1 MNTIIITPPVVQFNT
16 PYPSGAY
23 LKAFFEQFAKRDVRW
38 FDLNISLFYEIFS
51 RAGLECLF
59 KLSEAKALQ
68 LADEAESRGDDDTAF
83 NLRRYVSQK
92 ENWIEWIDF
101 ITAILCSG
109 GNVKK
114 SDKASDENSGV
125 KSGDF
130 FCQKSAGISGREKAH
145 QFLYSPFAP
154 RGARM
159 ENYLSSLAETGREP
173 TVDDMRFL
181 CSFALADLSD
191 YITVAFDPQF
201 SLVRYAESLAVDTR
215 SFSDFEK
222 QLDSPVMKHFYEP
235 VLEKL
240 FQELPAASGGRA
252 FRCSAD
258 APAASLASL
267 TNVSSLSPVA
277 ACGAAPIP
285 KPGSFLVCISI
296 PFAGTFLPALYTA
309 RYVKQKLGSRAFI
322 CIGGGFVNTELR
334 EARDPALA
342 KYIDAISYDRGYGSY
357 HALLETRHVE
367 QTNCHAEQTNC
378 HAELVSA
385 SPLYKLCL
393 FTPQTDGTVKVTEP
407 LWKSPDFEK
416 YENDLTAKIIPDYS
430 DIDFSIYPR
439 MCDDKNA
446 MHRIWTDGTWIKA
459 YLAHGCYW
467 HRCAFCDTTLDYVCG
482 YKPTDIEPLY
492 NGLLKTAREKGVYG
506 IHFVDEALPPVAL
519 KKFALLNARSG
530 NPLYFWGNVRF
541 EKTFTKDLAAFL
553 SYCGLGGVSAG
564 IESATGTGLESI
576 NKGTDIASI
585 TRACCAFKEAGI
597 LVHAYMIY
605 GFWNDT
611 PQTIVDSMETLRQFF
626 ESGLLDSAFWHKFV
640 LTRNSTV
647 YNQWQKEGK
656 LSLVSSEE
664 ASSAFAR
671 NNLHFKG
678 EEKFNKFGPALE
690 TALNSWMHGDRLAQN
705 VQKWFDFQVPK
716 PTVPRDFINNQIEQ
730 YEQKN
735 REHTAAL
742 NTNTAR
748 NLWWLGGNPV
758 LCGGIQPAGSKSAAS
773 SARSTRIAQSEYRW
787 LYLMEEQSAPA
798 EKLTELVHLLLALRP
813 EASEADRS
821 SALNKITA
829 APSVLSYLKKLLSRG
844 LVLLDF

>member
-1 MNTIIITPPVVQFNT
+1 MKTIIITPPVVQFNT

-23 LKAFFEQFAKRDVRW
+23 LKAFFTHCDGGGFENSDVSW
-38 FDLNISLFYEIFS
+38 CDLNIRLFYSVFS
-51 RAGLECLF
+51 RNGLRRLF
-59 KLSEAKALQ
+59 ELSENNALK
-68 LADEAESRGDDDTAF
+68 LADQAEQKGDDNTAF
-83 NLRRYVSQK
+83 NLRRYISQK
-92 ENWIEWIDF
+92 EFWIEWIDF
-101 ITAILCSG
+101 IIAVLCGSG
-109 GNVKK
+109 
-114 SDKASDENSGV
+114 A
-125 KSGDF
+125 
-130 FCQKSAGISGREKAH
+130 REKSH

-154 RGARM
+154 RGSRM
-159 ENYLSSLAETGREP
+159 ENFISGLEREP
-173 TVDDMRFL
+173 TVDDVRFL
-181 CSFALADLSD
+181 CTFALADLSD
-191 YITVAFDPQF
+191 YISVAFDPQF

-222 QLDSPVMKHFYEP
+222 QIDSPVMKYFYEP
-235 VLEKL
+235 VLEQL
-240 FQELPAASGGRA
+240 FQELTAASGGRA

-277 ACGAAPIP
+277 ASGAAPIP
-285 KPGSFLVCISI
+285 KPDAFLFCISI

-309 RYVKQKLGSRAFI
+309 RYVKEKLGSSAFV

-334 EARDPALA
+334 EARNPALS

-357 HALLETRHVE
+357 HALLGTRFTE
-367 QTNCHAEQTNC
+367 QTNRHV
-378 HAELVSA
+378 ELVSA
-385 SPLYKLCL
+385 SPLYKLRL
-393 FTPQTDGTVKVTEP
+393 FTQQSDGAVKVTEP

-416 YENDLTAKIIPDYS
+416 YENEITAKIIPDYS
-430 DIDFSIYPR
+430 DIDFSLYPR
-439 MCDDKNA
+439 MCDDANA
-446 MHRIWTDGTWIKA
+446 MHRIWSDGSWIKA

-492 NGLLKTAREKGVYG
+492 NGLLKTAREKNVYG

-611 PQTIVDSMETLRQFF
+611 PQTIIDSMETLRQFF
-626 ESGLLDSAFWHKFV
+626 EAGLLDSAFWHKFV

-647 YNQWQKEGK
+647 YNQWQKEGS
-656 LSLVSSEE
+656 LDLVSSEE

-678 EEKFNKFGPALE
+678 EEKFNKFGVPLE
-690 TALNSWMHGDRLAQN
+690 AALNSWMHGERLEQK
-705 VQKWFDFQVPK
+705 VQKWFDFPVPQ
-716 PTVPRDFINNQIEQ
+716 PTVSRDFINNQIEQ
-730 YEQKN
+730 YEKKN
-735 REHTAAL
+735 LERAASL
-742 NTNTAR
+742 NEKKAE

-758 LCGGIQPAGSKSAAS
+758 KSGK
-773 SARSTRIAQSEYRW
+773 EYRW
-787 LYLMEEQSAPA
+787 LYLMEEQIAPA
-798 EKLTELVHLLLALRP
+798 GKLVELVPLLLSLRP
-813 EASEADRS
+813 ESSESERTA
-821 SALNKITA
+821 ALNKIA
-829 APSVLSYLKKLLSRG
+829 ASPAVLPDLKKLLGRG

>member
-1 MNTIIITPPVVQFNT
+1 MKVITITPPVVQFNT

-23 LKAFFEQFAKRDVRW
+23 LTSFFKTEKCDAAW
-38 FDLNISLFYEIFS
+38 FDLNIHLFYEIFS
-51 RAGLECLF
+51 RNGLKRLF
-59 KLSEAKALQ
+59 ELSENKALK
-68 LADEAESRGDDDTAF
+68 LAAEAEQKGDDNTAF
-83 NLRRYVSQK
+83 NLRRYINQK
-92 ENWIEWIDF
+92 EAWIEWIDF
-101 ITAILCSG
+101 ITAVLCG
-109 GNVKK
+109 GG
-114 SDKASDENSGV
+114 A
-125 KSGDF
+125 
-130 FCQKSAGISGREKAH
+130 REKEH

-154 RGARM
+154 RGSRM
-159 ENYLSSLAETGREP
+159 ENYLSGLAENGREP

-215 SFSDFEK
+215 SFSDFEA
-222 QLDSPVMKHFYEP
+222 QIDSPVMEHFYKP
-235 VLEKL
+235 VLDKL
-240 FQELPAASGGRA
+240 IQELPAASGGRA

-267 TNVSSLSPVA
+267 SPVA
-277 ACGAAPIP
+277 ASGAAPAP
-285 KPGSFLVCISI
+285 KPDSLLICISI

-309 RYVKQKLGSRAFI
+309 RYVKQKLGSKVFV

-334 EARDPALA
+334 EARAPSLA

-357 HALLETRHVE
+357 HALLETRH
-367 QTNCHAEQTNC
+367 
-378 HAELVSA
+378 AELLSE
-385 SPLYKLCL
+385 SPLYKMRL
-393 FTPQTDGTVKVTEP
+393 FTPQPDGAVKITEP
-407 LWKSPDFEK
+407 LWQDPAFEK
-416 YENDLTAKIIPDYS
+416 YENEITAKIIPDYS
-430 DIDFSIYPR
+430 DIDFKKYPR
-439 MCDDKNA
+439 MCDDANA
-446 MHRIWTDGTWIKA
+446 MHRIWTDGSWIKA

-492 NGLLKTAREKGVYG
+492 NGLLKTARAKGVYG

-519 KKFALLNARSG
+519 KKFALLNARAG

-611 PQTIVDSMETLRQFF
+611 PQTIIDSMETLRQFF
-626 ESGLLDSAFWHKFV
+626 EAGLLDSAFWHKFV

-647 YNQWQKEGK
+647 YNQWQKDGS
-656 LSLVSSEE
+656 LNLVSSEE
-664 ASSAFAR
+664 SSSAFAR

-678 EEKFNKFGPALE
+678 EEKFNKFGGPLE
-690 TALNSWMHGDRLAQN
+690 LALNAWMHGDRLDQH

-716 PTVPRDFINNQIEQ
+716 PTVSRDFINTQIEE
-730 YEQKN
+730 YEKIN
-735 REHTAAL
+735 DSRAARINEKTL
-742 NTNTAR
+742 T
-748 NLWWLGGNPV
+748 NLWWLGGRPV
-758 LCGGIQPAGSKSAAS
+758 LCGKQEI
-773 SARSTRIAQSEYRW
+773 RW
-787 LYLMEEQSAPA
+787 LYLMEEQS
-798 EKLTELVHLLLALRP
+798 ETEIPDGNLKTLIPLLISLRP
-813 EASEADRS
+813 ESSEEERS
-821 SALNKITA
+821 SALVEITKNPKI
-829 APSVLSYLKKLLSRG
+829 LKQLKKLHGRG

>member
-1 MNTIIITPPVVQFNT
+1 MKALTIIPPLVQLNA

-23 LKAFFEQFAKRDVRW
+23 LTSFFKSQGLDASW
-38 FDLNISLFYEIFS
+38 ADLSIELFYSIFC
-51 RAGLECLF
+51 RAGLEKLF
-59 KLSEAKALQ
+59 ELSEADALEKADR
-68 LADEAESRGDDDTAF
+68 AEKAGDENTAF
-83 NLRRYVSQK
+83 NLRRYISTK
-92 ENWIEWIDF
+92 ASWIEWIDF
-101 ITAILCSG
+101 ITAVLSG
-109 GNVKK
+109 GG
-114 SDKASDENSGV
+114 A
-125 KSGDF
+125 
-130 FCQKSAGISGREKAH
+130 REKEH

-154 RGARM
+154 RGSRM
-159 ENYLSSLAETGREP
+159 ENYLSGLAENGREP

-215 SFSDFEK
+215 SFSDFEA
-222 QLDSPVMKHFYEP
+222 QINSPVMEHFYKT
-235 VLEKL
+235 VLEEYL
-240 FQELPAASGGRA
+240 QTGHAELVSAS
-252 FRCSAD
+252 CD
-258 APAASLASL
+258 KVL
-267 TNVSSLSPVA
+267 
-277 ACGAAPIP
+277 I
-285 KPGSFLVCISI
+285 CISI

-309 RYVKQKLGSRAFI
+309 RLLKEKLGSKAFI

-357 HALLETRHVE
+357 HALLS
-367 QTNCHAEQTNC
+367 NC

-385 SPLYKLCL
+385 SPLYKLRL
-393 FTPQTDGTVKVTEP
+393 FTTQPDGTVKVTEP
-407 LWKSPDFEK
+407 LWQSSDFEK
-416 YENDLTAKIIPDYS
+416 FENEITAKIIPDYS
-430 DIDFSIYPR
+430 DIDFKKYPR
-439 MCDDKNA
+439 MCDDANA
-446 MHRIWTDGTWIKA
+446 MHRIWTDGAWIKA

-467 HRCAFCDTTLDYVCG
+467 HRCAFCDTSLDYVCG

-519 KKFALLNARSG
+519 KKFALLNARAG

-553 SYCGLGGVSAG
+553 SYCGLGGISAG

-605 GFWNDT
+605 GFWNDS
-611 PQTIVDSMETLRQFF
+611 PQTIIDSMETLRQFF
-626 ESGLLDSAFWHKFV
+626 EAGLLDSAFWHKFV

-647 YNQWQKEGK
+647 YNQWKKEGT
-656 LSLVSSEE
+656 LDLVSSEE

-678 EEKFNKFGPALE
+678 EEKFNKFGAPLE
-690 TALNSWMHGDRLAQN
+690 TSLNCWMHGDRLDQH

-716 PTVPRDFINNQIEQ
+716 PTVNRGFINILIEE
-730 YEQKN
+730 YEEKN
-735 REHTAAL
+735 RQRANSLNEKTAQ
-742 NTNTAR
+742 
-748 NLWWLGGNPV
+748 NLWWLGGTPV
-758 LCGGIQPAGSKSAAS
+758 LCGKQDF
-773 SARSTRIAQSEYRW
+773 RW
-787 LYLMEEQSAPA
+787 LYLMEEESSPTANLEGIVPLLQS
-798 EKLTELVHLLLALRP
+798 LRP
-813 EASEADRS
+813 ETPEADRAA
-821 SALNKITA
+821 ALAEISKNPKIIA
-829 APSVLSYLKKLLSRG
+829 KLKKLHGRG

>member
-1 MNTIIITPPVVQFNT
+1 MNTIIITPPVVQFNS

-23 LKAFFEQFAKRDVRW
+23 LKAFFKQSDNKNVCW
-38 FDLNISLFYEIFS
+38 LDLNISLFYEIFS
-51 RAGLECLF
+51 KTGLERLF
-59 KLSEAKALQ
+59 KLSENKALQ
-68 LADEAESRGDDDTAF
+68 LADEAEQNGDDDTAF

-101 ITAILCSG
+101 ITSVLCSG
-109 GNVKK
+109 GTGEIIEKIPGEISGEIPGKK
-114 SDKASDENSGV
+114 TGR
-125 KSGDF
+125 
-130 FCQKSAGISGREKAH
+130 ISGREKAH

-159 ENYLSSLAETGREP
+159 ENYLSQVAESGREP
-173 TVDDMRFL
+173 TVDDVRFL

-222 QLDSPVMKHFYEP
+222 QLESPIMKHFYES

-285 KPGSFLVCISI
+285 KPDCILVCISI

-309 RYVKQKLGSRAFI
+309 RYFKEKLGCLAFV

-334 EARDPALA
+334 EACDPALA

-357 HALLETRHVE
+357 RALLSLSGFTD
-367 QTNCHAEQTNC
+367 T
-378 HAELVSA
+378 VSL
-385 SPLYKLCL
+385 SNFTDTVSLSGFTDTVSLSGLTGQSLYKMRL
-393 FTPQTDGTVKVTEP
+393 FIPKSDETVQIVEP
-407 LWKSPDFEK
+407 LWHDEASEKFEN
-416 YENDLTAKIIPDYS
+416 EITAKIIPDYS

-439 MCDDKNA
+439 MCDDANA

-492 NGLLKTAREKGVYG
+492 AGLLKTARSKGVYG

-519 KKFALLNARSG
+519 KKFALLNAREG

-541 EKTFTKDLAAFL
+541 EKTFTKDFAAFL

-564 IESATGTGLESI
+564 IEAATGTGLESI

-611 PQTIVDSMETLRQFF
+611 PQSIIDSMETLRQFF
-626 ESGLLDSAFWHKFV
+626 AEGLLDSAFWHKFV

-647 YNQWQKEGK
+647 YAQWKKEGK
-656 LSLVSSEE
+656 LNLVASEE
-664 ASSAFAR
+664 SSSAFAR
-671 NNLHFKG
+671 NNLHFRG
-678 EEKFNKFGPALE
+678 EEKFNKFGLPLE
-690 TALNSWMHGDRLAQN
+690 TALNAWMHGEKNHIEQK
-705 VQKWFDFQVPK
+705 VQKWFDFPVPA
-716 PTVPRDFINNQIEQ
+716 PSVPRDFINNLIEE
-730 YEQKN
+730 YEKQN
-735 REHTAAL
+735 QLHSAAL
-742 NTNTAR
+742 NDKTSK
-748 NLWWLGGNPV
+748 NLWWLGGVPV
-758 LCGGIQPAGSKSAAS
+758 PCKSRTSDSKNSEN
-773 SARSTRIAQSEYRW
+773 SEYRW
-787 LYLMEEQSAPA
+787 IYLMEEHTAVLF
-798 EKLTELVHLLLALRP
+798 EELVKLLLSLRP
-813 EASEADRS
+813 EVAEAERNA
-821 SALNKITA
+821 ALNKIA
-829 APSVLSYLKKLLSRG
+829 ASPACFSKLKKLLGRG

>member
-1 MNTIIITPPVVQFNT
+1 MKVLTIIPPIMQLNT
-16 PYPSGAY
+16 AYPSGAY
-23 LKAFFEQFAKRDVRW
+23 LTSFFKTEGCEASW
-38 FDLNISLFYEIFS
+38 CDLNIRLFYEIFS
-51 RAGLECLF
+51 AVGLKRLF
-59 KLSEAKALQ
+59 ELSEARALQ
-68 LADEAESRGDDDTAF
+68 LADEAERKGDDNTAF
-83 NLRRYVSQK
+83 NLRRYISQK

-101 ITAILCSG
+101 ITSVLCG
-109 GNVKK
+109 GG
-114 SDKASDENSGV
+114 A
-125 KSGDF
+125 
-130 FCQKSAGISGREKAH
+130 REKEH

-154 RGARM
+154 RGSRM
-159 ENYLSSLAETGREP
+159 ENYLAGLAENSREP

-215 SFSDFEK
+215 TFSDFEA
-222 QLDSPVMKHFYEP
+222 QIDSPIMEYFYKP

-240 FQELPAASGGRA
+240 FQELPAASSGRA

-258 APAASLASL
+258 APASSLASL

-285 KPGSFLVCISI
+285 KPDSLLICISI

-309 RYVKQKLGSRAFI
+309 RFLKEKLGSSAFV

-357 HALLETRHVE
+357 HDLLDS
-367 QTNCHAEQTNC
+367 
-378 HAELVSA
+378 LVKPGNDNKVSL
-385 SPLYKLCL
+385 SGLTGQSLYKLRL
-393 FTPQTDGTVKVTEP
+393 FTPQPDGTVHVTEP
-407 LWKSPDFEK
+407 LWQDPGYEK
-416 YENDLTAKIIPDYS
+416 YENEITAKIIPDYS

-439 MCDDKNA
+439 MCDDANA
-446 MHRIWTDGTWIKA
+446 MHRIWTDGAWIKA

-467 HRCAFCDTTLDYVCG
+467 HRCAFCDTSLDYVCG

-611 PQTIVDSMETLRQFF
+611 PQTIIDSMETLRQFF
-626 ESGLLDSAFWHKFV
+626 EAGLLDSAFWHKFV

-647 YNQWQKEGK
+647 YNQWQKEEN

-678 EEKFNKFGPALE
+678 EEKFNKFGAPLE
-690 TALNSWMHGDRLAQN
+690 TALNCWMHGDRLDQH

-716 PTVPRDFINNQIEQ
+716 PTVNRTFINDLIEE
-730 YEQKN
+730 YEEKN
-735 REHTAAL
+735 RQRAAAL
-742 NTNTAR
+742 NEKTVQ
-748 NLWWLGGNPV
+748 NLWWLGGTPV
-758 LCGGIQPAGSKSAAS
+758 LCGLSGNSNENQK
-773 SARSTRIAQSEYRW
+773 EYRW
-787 LYLMEEQSAPA
+787 LYLMEEQTAPA
-798 EKLTELVHLLLALRP
+798 ANLEALIPLLKSLRP
-813 EASEADRS
+813 ETPEVARS
-821 SALNKITA
+821 TALAEISKNPNYLKQ
-829 APSVLSYLKKLLSRG
+829 LKKLHGRG

>member
-1 MNTIIITPPVVQFNT
+1 MQLNTA
-16 PYPSGAY
+16 YPSGAY
-23 LKAFFEQFAKRDVRW
+23 LTSFFKTENCEASWCDF
-38 FDLNISLFYEIFS
+38 NIRLFYEIFS
-51 RAGLECLF
+51 AAGLRRLF
-59 KLSEAKALQ
+59 ELSESHALQ
-68 LADEAESRGDDDTAF
+68 LADQAERKGDDNTAF
-83 NLRRYVSQK
+83 NLRRYISQK

-101 ITAILCSG
+101 ITAVLCG
-109 GNVKK
+109 GG
-114 SDKASDENSGV
+114 A
-125 KSGDF
+125 
-130 FCQKSAGISGREKAH
+130 REKEH

-154 RGARM
+154 RGSRM
-159 ENYLSSLAETGREP
+159 ENYLSNLAENGRDP

-215 SFSDFEK
+215 TFSDFEA
-222 QLDSPVMKHFYEP
+222 QINSPVMEHFYKP
-235 VLEKL
+235 VLESL
-240 FQELPAASGGRA
+240 LTELTAASGGRA

-267 TNVSSLSPVA
+267 SPVA

-285 KPGSFLVCISI
+285 KPDSLLICISI

-309 RYVKQKLGSRAFI
+309 RCLKEKLGSSVFI

-334 EARDPALA
+334 EASDPALA

-357 HALLETRHVE
+357 HALL
-367 QTNCHAEQTNC
+367 NAC

-385 SPLYKLCL
+385 SHLYKLRL
-393 FTPQTDGTVKVTEP
+393 FTTQPDGSVKVTEP
-407 LWKSPDFEK
+407 LWQSPDFEK
-416 YENDLTAKIIPDYS
+416 FENEITAKIIPDYS

-439 MCDDKNA
+439 MCDDANS
-446 MHRIWTDGTWIKA
+446 MHRIWTDGAWIKA

-467 HRCAFCDTTLDYVCG
+467 HRCAFCDTSLDYVCG

-492 NGLLKTAREKGVYG
+492 NGLLKTARDKGVYG
-506 IHFVDEALPPVAL
+506 IHFVDEALPPLAL

-605 GFWNDT
+605 GFWNDS
-611 PQTIVDSMETLRQFF
+611 PQTIIDSMETLRQFF
-626 ESGLLDSAFWHKFV
+626 EAGLLDSAFWHKFV

-647 YNQWQKEGK
+647 YNQWQKAGT
-656 LSLVSSEE
+656 LDLVSSEE

-678 EEKFNKFGPALE
+678 EEKFNKFGAPLE
-690 TALNSWMHGDRLAQN
+690 TALNCWMHGDRLDQH

-716 PTVPRDFINNQIEQ
+716 PTVNRTFINSFIEE
-730 YEQKN
+730 YEEKN
-735 REHTAAL
+735 RQRAATL
-742 NTNTAR
+742 NEKSVTNI
-748 NLWWLGGNPV
+748 WWLGGTPV
-758 LCGGIQPAGSKSAAS
+758 LCALSGNSNGNQK
-773 SARSTRIAQSEYRW
+773 EYRW
-787 LYLMEEQSAPA
+787 LYLMEEQTVPA
-798 EKLTELVHLLLALRP
+798 VNLEALITILKSLRP
-813 EASEADRS
+813 EAPEADRS
-821 SALNKITA
+821 TAL
-829 APSVLSYLKKLLSRG
+829 SELSKSPQLIKQLKKLHGRG
-844 LVLLDF
+844 LVILDF

>member
-1 MNTIIITPPVVQFNT
+1 MQLNTA
-16 PYPSGAY
+16 YPSGAY
-23 LKAFFEQFAKRDVRW
+23 LTSFFKTENCDASW
-38 FDLNISLFYEIFS
+38 CDLNIRLFYEIFS
-51 RAGLECLF
+51 AAGLRCLF
-59 KLSEAKALQ
+59 ELSEARALQ
-68 LADEAESRGDDDTAF
+68 LADQAERKGDDNTAF
-83 NLRRYVSQK
+83 NLRRYISQK

-101 ITAILCSG
+101 ITAVLCG
-109 GNVKK
+109 GG
-114 SDKASDENSGV
+114 A
-125 KSGDF
+125 
-130 FCQKSAGISGREKAH
+130 REKEH

-154 RGARM
+154 RGSRM
-159 ENYLSSLAETGREP
+159 ENYLAGLAENGREP

-215 SFSDFEK
+215 TFSDFEA
-222 QLDSPVMKHFYEP
+222 QIDSPIMEHFYKP
-235 VLEKL
+235 VLEKML
-240 FQELPAASGGRA
+240 LELPANNII
-252 FRCSAD
+252 F
-258 APAASLASL
+258 
-267 TNVSSLSPVA
+267 
-277 ACGAAPIP
+277 
-285 KPGSFLVCISI
+285 CISI

-309 RYVKQKLGSRAFI
+309 RYLKEKLGSSAFV

-357 HALLETRHVE
+357 HALLGIRHVE
-367 QTNCHAEQTNC
+367 HTDC

-385 SPLYKLCL
+385 SPLYKLRL
-393 FTPQTDGTVKVTEP
+393 FTPQPDGSIQVTEP
-407 LWKSPDFEK
+407 LWNSPDFEK
-416 YENDLTAKIIPDYS
+416 YENEITAKIIPDYS

-439 MCDDKNA
+439 MCDDANA
-446 MHRIWTDGTWIKA
+446 MHRIWTDGAWIKA

-467 HRCAFCDTTLDYVCG
+467 HRCAFCDTSLDYVCG

-492 NGLLKTAREKGVYG
+492 NGLLKTARDKGVYG

-576 NKGTDIASI
+576 NKGTDITSI

-611 PQTIVDSMETLRQFF
+611 PQTIIDSMETLRQFF
-626 ESGLLDSAFWHKFV
+626 EAGLLDSAFWHKFV

-647 YNQWQKEGK
+647 YNQWQKEGN

-678 EEKFNKFGPALE
+678 EEKFNKFGAPLE
-690 TALNSWMHGDRLAQN
+690 TALNCWMHGDRLDQH

-716 PTVPRDFINNQIEQ
+716 PTVNRTFINNLIEE
-730 YEQKN
+730 YEEKN
-735 REHTAAL
+735 RQRAAAL
-742 NTNTAR
+742 NEKTAA
-748 NLWWLGGNPV
+748 NIWWLGGSPV
-758 LCGGIQPAGSKSAAS
+758 LCGSVNENQK
-773 SARSTRIAQSEYRW
+773 EYRW
-787 LYLMEEQSAPA
+787 LYLMEEQTAPA
-798 EKLTELVHLLLALRP
+798 ASLETLIPLLKSLRP
-813 EASEADRS
+813 EAPEADRN
-821 SALNKITA
+821 SALA
-829 APSVLSYLKKLLSRG
+829 ELSNNPQLIKQLKKLHGRG

>member
-1 MNTIIITPPVVQFNT
+1 MQLNTA
-16 PYPSGAY
+16 YPSGAY
-23 LKAFFEQFAKRDVRW
+23 LTSFFKTENCDASW
-38 FDLNISLFYEIFS
+38 CDLNIRLFYEIFS
-51 RAGLECLF
+51 RRGLTRLF
-59 KLSEAKALQ
+59 ELSEVRALQ
-68 LADEAESRGDDDTAF
+68 LADQAERKGDDNTAF
-83 NLRRYVSQK
+83 NLRRYISQK

-101 ITAILCSG
+101 ITAVLCG
-109 GNVKK
+109 GG
-114 SDKASDENSGV
+114 A
-125 KSGDF
+125 
-130 FCQKSAGISGREKAH
+130 REKEH

-154 RGARM
+154 RGSRM
-159 ENYLSSLAETGREP
+159 ENYLAGLAENGREP
-173 TVDDMRFL
+173 TVDDIRFL

-215 SFSDFEK
+215 TFSDFEA
-222 QLDSPVMKHFYEP
+222 QIDSPIMKHFYKP
-235 VLEKL
+235 VLESL
-240 FQELPAASGGRA
+240 LTEIPAASGGRA

-285 KPGSFLVCISI
+285 KPDSLLICISI

-309 RYVKQKLGSRAFI
+309 RFLKEKLGSSAFV

-357 HALLETRHVE
+357 HALLGTRNTAQTNRNTEHTDCHTE
-367 QTNCHAEQTNC
+367 QTNRHAEHTDC

-385 SPLYKLCL
+385 SPLYKMRL
-393 FTPQTDGTVKVTEP
+393 FVQRADGTIQVTDP
-407 LWKSPDFEK
+407 LWNALDFEK
-416 YENDLTAKIIPDYS
+416 YENEITAKIIPDYS

-439 MCDDKNA
+439 MCDDANA
-446 MHRIWTDGTWIKA
+446 MHRIWTDGAWIKA

-467 HRCAFCDTTLDYVCG
+467 HRCAFCDTSLDYVCG
-482 YKPTDIEPLY
+482 YKPTDIEHLY

-564 IESATGTGLESI
+564 IESATGTGLEAI

-611 PQTIVDSMETLRQFF
+611 SQTIINSMETLRQFF
-626 ESGLLDSAFWHKFV
+626 EAGLLDSAFWHKFV

-647 YNQWQKEGK
+647 YNQWQKEGN

-678 EEKFNKFGPALE
+678 EEKFNKFGAPLE
-690 TALNSWMHGDRLAQN
+690 TALNCWMHGNRLDQH
-705 VQKWFDFQVPK
+705 VHKWFDFQVPK
-716 PTVPRDFINNQIEQ
+716 PTVNRTFINDLIEE
-730 YEQKN
+730 YEEKN
-735 REHTAAL
+735 RQRAAAL
-742 NTNTAR
+742 NEKTVE
-748 NLWWLGGNPV
+748 NLWWLGGTPV
-758 LCGGIQPAGSKSAAS
+758 LCGLSGNSNENQK
-773 SARSTRIAQSEYRW
+773 EYRW
-787 LYLMEEQSAPA
+787 LYLMEEQTAPA
-798 EKLTELVHLLLALRP
+798 ANLEALIPLLKSLRP
-813 EASEADRS
+813 ETPEVDRCT
-821 SALNKITA
+821 ALAEISKNPNYLKQ
-829 APSVLSYLKKLLSRG
+829 LKKLHGRG

>member
-1 MNTIIITPPVVQFNT
+1 MQLNTA
-16 PYPSGAY
+16 YPSGAY
-23 LKAFFEQFAKRDVRW
+23 LTSFFKTENCDASW
-38 FDLNISLFYEIFS
+38 CDLNIRLFYEIFS
-51 RAGLECLF
+51 SAGLRRLF
-59 KLSEAKALQ
+59 ELSESHALQ
-68 LADEAESRGDDDTAF
+68 LADQAERKGDDNTAF
-83 NLRRYVSQK
+83 NLRRYISQK

-101 ITAILCSG
+101 ITAVLCG
-109 GNVKK
+109 GG
-114 SDKASDENSGV
+114 A
-125 KSGDF
+125 
-130 FCQKSAGISGREKAH
+130 REKEY

-154 RGARM
+154 RGSRM
-159 ENYLSSLAETGREP
+159 ENYLAQLAENGREP

-201 SLVRYAESLAVDTR
+201 SLVRYAESLAVDIRT
-215 SFSDFEK
+215 FSDFEA
-222 QLDSPVMKHFYEP
+222 QINSPVMEHFYKP
-235 VLEKL
+235 VLESL
-240 FQELPAASGGRA
+240 LTELPAASGGRA

-258 APAASLASL
+258 APAASLAPL

-285 KPGSFLVCISI
+285 KPDVLICISI

-309 RYVKQKLGSRAFI
+309 RYVKENLGSSSFI

-334 EARDPALA
+334 EASDPALA

-357 HALLETRHVE
+357 HALL
-367 QTNCHAEQTNC
+367 NAC

-385 SPLYKLCL
+385 SPLYKLRL
-393 FTPQTDGTVKVTEP
+393 FTPQADGTVKVTEP
-407 LWKSPDFEK
+407 LWQSPDFEK
-416 YENDLTAKIIPDYS
+416 FENEITAKIIPDYS

-439 MCDDKNA
+439 MCDDANS
-446 MHRIWTDGTWIKA
+446 MHRIWTDGAWIKA

-467 HRCAFCDTTLDYVCG
+467 HRCAFCDTSLDYVCG

-605 GFWNDT
+605 GFWNDS
-611 PQTIVDSMETLRQFF
+611 PQTIIDSMETLRQFF
-626 ESGLLDSAFWHKFV
+626 EAGLLDSAFWHKFV

-647 YNQWQKEGK
+647 YNQWQKAGT
-656 LSLVSSEE
+656 LDLVSSEE

-678 EEKFNKFGPALE
+678 EEKFNKFGAPLE
-690 TALNSWMHGDRLAQN
+690 TALNCWMHGDRLDQH

-716 PTVPRDFINNQIEQ
+716 PTVNRTFINNLIEE

-735 REHTAAL
+735 RQRAATL
-742 NTNTAR
+742 NEKSVTNI
-748 NLWWLGGNPV
+748 WWLGGTPV
-758 LCGGIQPAGSKSAAS
+758 LCALSGNSNGNQK
-773 SARSTRIAQSEYRW
+773 EYRW
-787 LYLMEEQSAPA
+787 LYLMEEQTAPVA
-798 EKLTELVHLLLALRP
+798 NLESLIPLLKSLRP
-813 EASEADRS
+813 EAPEADRS
-821 SALNKITA
+821 TAL
-829 APSVLSYLKKLLSRG
+829 SELSKSPQLIKQLKKLHGRG
-844 LVLLDF
+844 LVILDF

>member
-1 MNTIIITPPVVQFNT
+1 MQLNTA
-16 PYPSGAY
+16 YPSGAY
-23 LKAFFEQFAKRDVRW
+23 LTSFFKTENCDASW
-38 FDLNISLFYEIFS
+38 CDLNIRLFYEIFS
-51 RAGLECLF
+51 RSGLKRLF
-59 KLSEAKALQ
+59 ELSEARALQ
-68 LADEAESRGDDDTAF
+68 LADQAERKGDDNTAF
-83 NLRRYVSQK
+83 NLRRYISQK

-101 ITAILCSG
+101 ITAVLCG
-109 GNVKK
+109 GG
-114 SDKASDENSGV
+114 A
-125 KSGDF
+125 
-130 FCQKSAGISGREKAH
+130 REKEH

-154 RGARM
+154 RGSRM
-159 ENYLSSLAETGREP
+159 ENYLSGLAENGREP

-215 SFSDFEK
+215 SFSDFEA
-222 QLDSPVMKHFYEP
+222 QIDSPIMEHFYKP
-235 VLEKL
+235 VLEQI

-258 APAASLASL
+258 APAASFA
-267 TNVSSLSPVA
+267 SLSPVA
-277 ACGAAPIP
+277 ASGAAPIP
-285 KPGSFLVCISI
+285 KPDSLLLCISI

-309 RYVKQKLGSRAFI
+309 RFVKEKLGHSVFI

-357 HALLETRHVE
+357 HALLSS
-367 QTNCHAEQTNC
+367 NHAEQTNHHADHADR

-385 SPLYKLCL
+385 SPLYKLRL
-393 FTPQTDGTVKVTEP
+393 FTPQADGTIKVTEP
-407 LWKSPDFEK
+407 LLNDETSEK
-416 YENDLTAKIIPDYS
+416 YENEITAKIIPDYS
-430 DIDFSIYPR
+430 DIDFKNYPR
-439 MCDDKNA
+439 MCDDANA
-446 MHRIWTDGTWIKA
+446 MHRIWTDGAWIKA

-467 HRCAFCDTTLDYVCG
+467 HRCAFCDTSLDYVCG

-576 NKGTDIASI
+576 NKGTDISSI

-611 PQTIVDSMETLRQFF
+611 AQTIIDSMETLRQFF
-626 ESGLLDSAFWHKFV
+626 EAGLLDSAFWHKFV

-647 YNQWQKEGK
+647 YNQWQKEGN

-678 EEKFNKFGPALE
+678 EEKFNKFGAPLE
-690 TALNSWMHGDRLAQN
+690 TALNCWMHGDRLDQH

-716 PTVPRDFINNQIEQ
+716 PTVNRGFINNLIEE
-730 YEQKN
+730 YEEKN
-735 REHTAAL
+735 RQRANSLNEKTAQ
-742 NTNTAR
+742 
-748 NLWWLGGNPV
+748 NLWWLGGTPV
-758 LCGGIQPAGSKSAAS
+758 LCGKQDF
-773 SARSTRIAQSEYRW
+773 RW
-787 LYLMEEQSAPA
+787 LYLMEEESSPAANLEGIIPLLQS
-798 EKLTELVHLLLALRP
+798 LRP
-813 EASEADRS
+813 EAPEADR
-821 SALNKITA
+821 ATA
-829 APSVLSYLKKLLSRG
+829 IAEISKNPQIIAKFKKLHGRG

>member
-1 MNTIIITPPVVQFNT
+1 MQLNTA
-16 PYPSGAY
+16 YPSGAY
-23 LKAFFEQFAKRDVRW
+23 LTSFFKTENCEASW
-38 FDLNISLFYEIFS
+38 CDLNIRLFYEIFS
-51 RAGLECLF
+51 AVGLRKLF
-59 KLSEAKALQ
+59 ELSESHALQ
-68 LADEAESRGDDDTAF
+68 LADQAERKGDDNTAF
-83 NLRRYVSQK
+83 NLRRYISQK

-101 ITAILCSG
+101 ITAVLCG
-109 GNVKK
+109 GG
-114 SDKASDENSGV
+114 A
-125 KSGDF
+125 
-130 FCQKSAGISGREKAH
+130 REKEH

-154 RGARM
+154 RGSRM
-159 ENYLSSLAETGREP
+159 ENYLSQLAENGREP

-215 SFSDFEK
+215 TFSDFEA
-222 QLDSPVMKHFYEP
+222 QINSPVMEHFYKP
-235 VLEKL
+235 VLESL
-240 FQELPAASGGRA
+240 LTELPAASGGRA

-258 APAASLASL
+258 APASSLASL

-285 KPGSFLVCISI
+285 KPDSLLICISI

-309 RYVKQKLGSRAFI
+309 RCLKEKLGSPVFI

-357 HALLETRHVE
+357 HALLNSEVLKRSLSGVE
-367 QTNCHAEQTNC
+367 G
-378 HAELVSA
+378 
-385 SPLYKLCL
+385 LYKLRL
-393 FTPQTDGTVKVTEP
+393 FTAQPDGSVKVTEP
-407 LWKSPDFEK
+407 LWQSPDFEK
-416 YENDLTAKIIPDYS
+416 FENEITAKIIPDYS

-439 MCDDKNA
+439 MCDDANS
-446 MHRIWTDGTWIKA
+446 MHRIWTDGAWIKA

-467 HRCAFCDTTLDYVCG
+467 HRCAFCDTSLDYVCG

-492 NGLLKTAREKGVYG
+492 NGLLKTARDKGVYG

-605 GFWNDT
+605 GFWNDS
-611 PQTIVDSMETLRQFF
+611 PQTIIDSMETLRQFF
-626 ESGLLDSAFWHKFV
+626 EAGLLDSAFWHKFV

-647 YNQWQKEGK
+647 YNQWQKAGT
-656 LSLVSSEE
+656 LDLVSSEE

-678 EEKFNKFGPALE
+678 EEKFNKFGAPLE
-690 TALNSWMHGDRLAQN
+690 TALNCWMHGDRLDQH

-716 PTVPRDFINNQIEQ
+716 PTVNRTFINDLIEE
-730 YEQKN
+730 YEEKN
-735 REHTAAL
+735 RQRAATLNEKTAV
-742 NTNTAR
+742 NI
-748 NLWWLGGNPV
+748 WWLGGTPV
-758 LCGGIQPAGSKSAAS
+758 LCALSGNSNGNQK
-773 SARSTRIAQSEYRW
+773 EYRW
-787 LYLMEEQSAPA
+787 LYLMEEHTAPA
-798 EKLTELVHLLLALRP
+798 ANLESLIPLLKSLRP
-813 EASEADRS
+813 EAPEADRS
-821 SALNKITA
+821 TAL
-829 APSVLSYLKKLLSRG
+829 SELSKSPQLIKLLKKLHGRG
-844 LVLLDF
+844 LVILDF